1 MTEFHDQL
9 RARAQGSYTLEAG
22 TEMLIR
28 AFGGRFAEPGN
39 PWIDVDPMG
48 GKLWIDFEEIP
59 HHVGALSGGERR
71 FLMLAVSVAA
81 DVPVGIGEIMDGLD
95 RDLVELA
102 LAAFAHAAGSREHSG
117 VSISDDGL
125 SLIRGERPGTLYP
138 WPETAPREACDD

>member
-1 MTEFHDQL
+1 MTEHHDEL
-9 RARAQGSYTLEAG
+9 RARVRGSYTLEAG

-59 HHVGALSGGERR
+59 NHVGALSGGERR
-71 FLMLAVSVAA
+71 FLVLAASVAA
-81 DVPVGIGEIMDGLD
+81 DVPVGIGEIMDDLD

-102 LAAFAHAAGSREHSG
+102 LAAFAHASGAHEHSG
-117 VSISDDGL
+117 IRFSYDGL
-125 SLIRGERPGTLYP
+125 SLVHEERPGTLYP
-138 WPETAPREACDD
+138 WPETGAKD